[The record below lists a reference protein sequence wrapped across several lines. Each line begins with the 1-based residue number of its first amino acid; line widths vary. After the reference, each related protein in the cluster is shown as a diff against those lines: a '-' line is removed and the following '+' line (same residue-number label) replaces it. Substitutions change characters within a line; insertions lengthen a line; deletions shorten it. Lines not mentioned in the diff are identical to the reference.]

1 MNVKSKILSMWS
13 TKFTEPT
20 GLNSGNISSARDLAK
35 LVDAASRVPLIVKFS
50 TSKMSKVKVLI
61 KLIGLGTLIF

>member
-50 TSKMSKVKVLI
+50 TSKMSKVKVLN
-61 KLIGLGTLIF
+61 KTHRFRNPIF